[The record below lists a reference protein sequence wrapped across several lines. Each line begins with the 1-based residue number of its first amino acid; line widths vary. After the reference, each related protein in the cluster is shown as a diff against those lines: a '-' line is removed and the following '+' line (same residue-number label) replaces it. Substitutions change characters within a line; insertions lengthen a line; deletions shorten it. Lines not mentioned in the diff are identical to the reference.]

1 MTRSASGPPDSVLIA
16 EARAGSPAARE
27 ALFRRYAP
35 LVNGLAYRLL
45 GGDVDLDDLVQE
57 SFAQALTCLD
67 RLQNTE
73 TFATWLSTIVVRTCN
88 KLLRRRRLM
97 KRFGL
102 WRPPEIDWEQVRS
115 HGASTEDLLELRAI
129 YRLVHDMPTELR
141 VPLVLKHV
149 EDKSLQEIA
158 DLTGAS
164 LATVKRRIV
173 KAQQLLEVAL
183 KQERAVHTPSSPR
196 AAEDGEG
203 VTDDRHRVRVANAG
217 RHRDG

>member
-1 MTRSASGPPDSVLIA
+1 MTRSGSGPPDSVLIS

-45 GGDVDLDDLVQE
+45 GGDADLDDLVQE

-73 TFATWLSTIVVRTCN
+73 TFSTWLSTIVVRTCN

-97 KRFGL
+97 ARFGL
-102 WRPPEIDWEQVRS
+102 WRQPEIDWEQVRS
-115 HGASTEDLLELRAI
+115 HGTSAEDLLELRAI
-129 YRLVHDMPTELR
+129 YRLVADMPADLR

-164 LATVKRRIV
+164 IATIKRRIT
-173 KAQQLLEVAL
+173 KAQQLLEAAL
-183 KQERAVHTPSSPR
+183 RQERAVLPAESSTRASEGPDDHHTP
-196 AAEDGEG
+196 
-203 VTDDRHRVRVANAG
+203 RVANAG
-217 RHRDG
+217 RHGDG

>member
-45 GGDVDLDDLVQE
+45 GGDADLDDLVQE
-57 SFAQALTCLD
+57 SFAQALTCLN

-97 KRFGL
+97 ARFGL
-102 WRPPEIDWEQVRS
+102 WRPQEIDWEQVRS
-115 HGASTEDLLELRAI
+115 TGASTEDLLELRAI
-129 YRLVHDMPTELR
+129 YRLVRDMPADLS

-164 LATVKRRIV
+164 IATVKRRIT

-183 KQERAVHTPSSPR
+183 KQERTALPPQSSVR
-196 AAEDGEG
+196 ASEA
-203 VTDDRHRVRVANAG
+203 TDDRHAVRVANAG
-217 RHRDG
+217 RHGDG

>member
-1 MTRSASGPPDSVLIA
+1 
-16 EARAGSPAARE
+16 
-27 ALFRRYAP
+27 
-35 LVNGLAYRLL
+35 VNGLAYRLL
-45 GGDVDLDDLVQE
+45 GGDSDLDDLVQE

-97 KRFGL
+97 ARFGL

-115 HGASTEDLLELRAI
+115 HGASIEDLVELRAI
-129 YRLVHDMPTELR
+129 YRLVHDMPSDLA
-141 VPLVLKHV
+141 VPLVLRHV

-164 LATVKRRIV
+164 IATVKRRIT
-173 KAQQLLEVAL
+173 KAQQRLEAAL
-183 KQERAVHTPSSPR
+183 REERDALPPQNSVRANEGTDDHHTP
-196 AAEDGEG
+196 
-203 VTDDRHRVRVANAG
+203 RVANAG
-217 RHRDG
+217 RRTDG

>member
-1 MTRSASGPPDSVLIA
+1 MTRSGSGPPDAVLIA
-16 EARAGSPAARE
+16 EARAGSPTARE

-45 GGDVDLDDLVQE
+45 GGDSDLDDLVQE

-97 KRFGL
+97 ARFGL

-115 HGASTEDLLELRAI
+115 HGASIEDLVELRAI
-129 YRLVHDMPTELR
+129 YRLVHDMPSDLA
-141 VPLVLKHV
+141 VPLVLRHV

-164 LATVKRRIV
+164 IATVKRRIT
-173 KAQQLLEVAL
+173 KAQQRLEAAL
-183 KQERAVHTPSSPR
+183 REERDALPPQNSVRANEGTDDHHTP
-196 AAEDGEG
+196 
-203 VTDDRHRVRVANAG
+203 RVANAG
-217 RHRDG
+217 RRTDG